1 VQGNNDR
8 ISRLLCIIMLNFKY
22 CGLMDIFQAALL
34 IKPNII
40 IALVNLKAMNKK
52 NAFFVVQKGLKRME

>member
-1 VQGNNDR
+1 
-8 ISRLLCIIMLNFKY
+8 
-22 CGLMDIFQAALL
+22 MDIFQAALL